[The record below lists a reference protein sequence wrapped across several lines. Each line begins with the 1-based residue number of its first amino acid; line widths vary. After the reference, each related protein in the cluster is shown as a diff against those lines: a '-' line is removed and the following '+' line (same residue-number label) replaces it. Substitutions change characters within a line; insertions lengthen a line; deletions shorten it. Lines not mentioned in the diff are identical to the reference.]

1 MPAIDKREKTVAV
14 YSILVFLL
22 IIDNPVIA
30 PLGLRFFGED
40 LRSYLRIYY
49 LLPLMTVI
57 ACGLTEFYVI
67 QVKPTDGNRKKMIY
81 IAVLVITVIISGK
94 TYDKSMYIKPDNI
107 YKINQEALEISEIID
122 KDSERMRV
130 GVLLPNSQEIVY
142 GIRQYTGTVVVAGF
156 SDTIHNKSTLQE
168 METQCDFQYV
178 VLNTDDKTDILLQSF
193 QYEDIGKTE
202 SYTVYKRME
211 S

>member
-1 MPAIDKREKTVAV
+1 
-14 YSILVFLL
+14 
-22 IIDNPVIA
+22 
-30 PLGLRFFGED
+30 
-40 LRSYLRIYY
+40 
-49 LLPLMTVI
+49 
-57 ACGLTEFYVI
+57 
-67 QVKPTDGNRKKMIY
+67 MIY

>member
-49 LLPLMTVI
+49 LLPLMTII
-57 ACGLTEFYVI
+57 ACGLTEFYVT

-94 TYDKSMYIKPDNI
+94 TYDRSMYIKPDNI
-107 YKINQEALEISEIID
+107 YKINQEALEISKIID
-122 KDSERMRV
+122 KDSEGTRV
-130 GVLLPNSQEIVY
+130 RVLLPNSQEIVY
-142 GIRQYTGTVVVAGF
+142 GIRQYTGKVVVAGF
-156 SDTIHNKSTLQE
+156 SDTIQNKSTLQE

-178 VLNTDDKTDILLQSF
+178 VLDTDDKTDILLQFF
-193 QYEDIGKTE
+193 QYEDIGQTE